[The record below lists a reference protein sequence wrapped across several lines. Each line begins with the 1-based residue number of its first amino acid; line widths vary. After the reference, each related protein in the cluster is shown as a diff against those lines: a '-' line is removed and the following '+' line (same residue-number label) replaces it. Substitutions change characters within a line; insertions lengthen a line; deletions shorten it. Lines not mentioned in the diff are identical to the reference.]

1 MAFLP
6 TLHAPLR
13 PPIRAVTLDLDD
25 TLWPI
30 WPTIQRA
37 ETALHAWLQAH
48 APATAALWGPQRLR
62 ALRDEV
68 ERERPD
74 LARDLS
80 AFRREAIRRAL
91 AEGGEPEAL
100 AEPAFEVFF
109 AERQKVALFDDALPA
124 LEWLA
129 ARFPV
134 VALTNGNADLSR
146 LGRHEP
152 GDLGLARYFSGA
164 VSARAF
170 GVAKPHPS
178 IFLEACRV
186 AGHPPEQVLH
196 VGDDWALDV
205 EGAMSANMQVA
216 WLNRQKPQGLPENK
230 PVQGVANLVELMNL
244 LSSNSFSEA

>member
-1 MAFLP
+1 MF
-6 TLHAPLR
+6 APLR
-13 PPIRAVTLDLDD
+13 PPIRAITLDLDD

-37 ETALHAWLQAH
+37 EAALHAWLQAH

-62 ALRDEV
+62 ALRNEV

-74 LARDLS
+74 LAHDLS

-91 AEGGEPEAL
+91 AEAGDPETLVA
-100 AEPAFEVFF
+100 PAFEVFF
-109 AERQKVALFDDALPA
+109 AERQKVDLFDDALPA
-124 LEWLA
+124 LAWLS
-129 ARFPV
+129 ARFPL
-134 VALTNGNADLSR
+134 VALTNGNADLNR
-146 LGRHEP
+146 V
-152 GDLGLARYFSGA
+152 GLAQYFTGA
-164 VSARAF
+164 VSAKDF

-205 EGAMSANMQVA
+205 EGALSANMQVA
-216 WLNRQKPQGLPENK
+216 WLNRQNAQGLPEKK
-230 PVQGVANLVELMNL
+230 PVRSVGTLHELIDLL
-244 LSSNSFSEA
+244 LSTNFMETSAS